1 MSANR
6 TMTQHTVQ
14 LFEASRTG
22 DRESVSALLDYD
34 NADINWHCKQAVSET
49 ESEEVRTFHF
59 FSDRKERHRSSSRS
73 RMDTLR

>member
-49 ESEEVRTFHF
+49 ESGEVRTFHF
-59 FSDRKERHRSSSRS
+59 FLTERSDTAHHRDRAW
-73 RMDTLR
+73 TH